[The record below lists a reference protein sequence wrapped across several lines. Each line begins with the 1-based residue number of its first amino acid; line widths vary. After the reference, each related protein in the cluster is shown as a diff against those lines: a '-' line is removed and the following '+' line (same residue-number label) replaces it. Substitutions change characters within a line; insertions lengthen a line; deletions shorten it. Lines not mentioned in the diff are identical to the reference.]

1 MFLLRQRIVALWASI
16 AMMPSLPPWSPAFIP
31 TLLSLR
37 ACAQDSNKMQILFMP
52 FSKLCLGFGQQDSFF
67 FLMIPQLQHLPP
79 PPSQETLWSNVAE
92 LHGPLS
98 CFNNTHSDLHSSWR
112 SSSSQRS
119 CVPPPPTA
127 PPLWQ
132 ALNTNSYLAKTQRS
146 KSAKFGCIAS
156 SVLLAC
162 LCLSVL
168 SSLPSVWLSDS
179 VRLMLPPVSYKSPPS
194 SSSVL
199 LPEQLL
205 SQPSFRLW
213 VVALVWNLSSYS
225 LRVWTVV
232 SRLDLVFCDCARIF
246 IFAFLECFSKTS
258 MVLNL
263 SKKGNG
269 SHRFASNERRRRS
282 SRQSCYFTQM
292 HKMKW

>member
-1 MFLLRQRIVALWASI
+1 ML
-16 AMMPSLPPWSPAFIP
+16 
-31 TLLSLR
+31 
-37 ACAQDSNKMQILFMP
+37 

-79 PPSQETLWSNVAE
+79 PPSQETLWSNVAQ

-98 CFNNTHSDLHSSWR
+98 CFNNTHSDPHSSWG

-132 ALNTNSYLAKTQRS
+132 ALNINSYLAKTQRS
-146 KSAKFGCIAS
+146 TSVKFGCVAS

-168 SSLPSVWLSDS
+168 SSLPSVWLSDC
-179 VRLMLPPVSYKSPPS
+179 VGLMLPPVSCKYPPS

-199 LPEQLL
+199 LPEHLL
-205 SQPSFRLW
+205 SQPTFRLW

-225 LRVWTVV
+225 LWVWTVV
-232 SRLDLVFCDCARIF
+232 SRLDLVFCDCAHIF

-258 MVLNL
+258 MVINL
-263 SKKGNG
+263 SKKRNG

-282 SRQSCYFTQM
+282 SRRSYYFTQI
-292 HKMKW
+292 KCIRWNS